1 MTHWLYLPNLE
12 TTGNE
17 AILEGI
23 EATHAVRARRLRIDD
38 LVCVFDGIGRSASAR
53 ISEVTQRPLQVHLV
67 IDDYEHRPP
76 PAPRIHLVS
85 ALPKGDRQA
94 TMLDMAT
101 QLGMTD
107 YTPLRCDRS
116 VSQAR
121 VQTYD
126 RWRRVLIESC
136 KQSHRPWL
144 PVLHPPVDLKDWI
157 AQCAGTNAVN
167 VIADKG
173 GGTGDQAIENSLLNA
188 ESVCLVVGPEGGF
201 SDTEREHLD
210 EAKSEM
216 LALGDGVLRVETAA
230 VALIAFVGRLLSS
243 DGSPP

>member
-1 MTHWLYLPNLE
+1 MIHWLYLPHLE
-12 TTGNE
+12 TAGDE

-23 EATHAVRARRLRIDD
+23 EATHAIRARRLRIDD
-38 LVCVFDGIGRSASAR
+38 SVCVFDGIGRTAAAR

-67 IDDYEHRPP
+67 IDHHEHWPSP
-76 PAPRIHLVS
+76 TTRIHLIS

-121 VQTYD
+121 VQAYD

-144 PVLHPPVDLKDWI
+144 PVLYRPVDLKEWI
-157 AQCAGTNAVN
+157 GQCTGTNAVN
-167 VIADKG
+167 VIADKRGATG
-173 GGTGDQAIENSLLNA
+173 GPAIESCLLNT
-188 ESVCLVVGPEGGF
+188 ERVCLVVGPEGGF
-201 SDTEREHLD
+201 SDPERERLD
-210 EAKSEM
+210 EAKFEM
-216 LALGDGVLRVETAA
+216 LSLGDGVLRVETAA
-230 VALIAFVGRLLSS
+230 VALIAFAGRVLVST
-243 DGSPP
+243 GSPP